1 MYISPS
7 IQNEL
12 IEICGSII
20 QETIVDRINKASCFA
35 ILADETMDITQT
47 EQLTFCA
54 RYIDVRDF
62 IDIENLMG
70 EMEVWASKWN
80 MRESLS
86 RPDTALSAMEECD
99 NTKGKSIFDT
109 AKDYFTEKNIPPA
122 NIMSIATDGANAMGR
137 HRVFIALLKREI
149 PDILAVYCVLH
160 RQHLEGKN
168 LSDRLH
174 QSLQCVISA
183 VNKIHSNVLND

>member
-1 MYISPS
+1 MAEDVEVSLCKLLIS
-7 IQNEL
+7 NEFSL
-12 IEICGSII
+12 
-20 QETIVDRINKASCFA
+20 QVD
-35 ILADETMDITQT
+35 
-47 EQLTFCA
+47 
-54 RYIDVRDF
+54 
-62 IDIENLMG
+62 
-70 EMEVWASKWN
+70 
-80 MRESLS
+80 ESTL
-86 RPDTALSAMEECD
+86 PY
-99 NTKGKSIFDT
+99 TKGKSIFDT

>member
-1 MYISPS
+1 MAEDVEVSLCKLLIS
-7 IQNEL
+7 NEFSL
-12 IEICGSII
+12 
-20 QETIVDRINKASCFA
+20 QVDESTLPCKVGF
-35 ILADETMDITQT
+35 T
-47 EQLTFCA
+47 
-54 RYIDVRDF
+54 VRVGPVCKD
-62 IDIENLMG
+62 
-70 EMEVWASKWN
+70 
-80 MRESLS
+80 
-86 RPDTALSAMEECD
+86 
-99 NTKGKSIFDT
+99 TKGKSIFDT